1 MLPFGSETS
10 LLEELGAVHTAGE
23 IAAQP
28 DLWQEIYAQISADKE
43 RISSFFTGSLPGTD
57 RIILTGAGTSAYIG
71 LSLGPVFSRHFNIHT
86 DSVAT
91 TDLLSYPEN
100 YFNDNESIIL
110 VSFARSGNSPES
122 TAVTE
127 LADKLCKKC
136 CHLIITC
143 DGNGRLAYYHTQ
155 SEKLVILLPPTAN
168 DKGLAMTGSYSGML
182 LCGILIARLREID
195 SLGTQ
200 IKTLCSY
207 GIKIIGNYSAKI
219 REIASSDFKRAVFLG
234 SGPFFGTA
242 TESHLKLQEL
252 TDGIIICKNETYLG
266 FRHGPKA
273 VTDETTMVVFIFA
286 NNEYVRQY
294 ERDLVLSMKKGR
306 EPLRTIGI
314 YESSADGLEFDLHI
328 RLSDSGNRLDE
339 EFLAVCNI
347 IPAQLL
353 GYYKSLAL
361 GLRPDNPSKSGAI
374 SRIVENVTIYK
385 F

>member
-1 MLPFGSETS
+1 MPPQSSETS
-10 LLEELGAVHTAGE
+10 LLEELGAVHTANE
-23 IAAQP
+23 INAQP
-28 DLWQEIYAQISADKE
+28 DLWMEIYGQITADREKIGSY
-43 RISSFFTGSLPGTD
+43 ISGSLPGTS
-57 RIILTGAGTSAYIG
+57 RIILTGAGTSAFIG
-71 LSLGPVFSRHFNIHT
+71 LSLAPLFNRSFKVHT

-127 LADKLCKKC
+127 LADKLCKRC
-136 CHLIITC
+136 IHLIITC
-143 DGNGRLAYYHTQ
+143 DGKGRLANYQTQ
-155 SEKLVILLPPTAN
+155 SEKLVILLPPSSN

-182 LCGILIARLREID
+182 LCGILIARLNEID
-195 SLGTQ
+195 SLGKQ
-200 IKTLCSY
+200 IRMLHDY
-207 GIKIIGNYSAKI
+207 GKKILSDYSEKI
-219 REIASSDFKRAVFLG
+219 RKIASVDFKRAVFLG

-273 VTDETTMVVFIFA
+273 VTDENTLVVFIFS
-286 NNEYVRQY
+286 NNPYVWQY

-306 EPLRTIGI
+306 KPLCTIGVF
-314 YESSADGLEFDLHI
+314 ETAADGLEFDLGI
-328 RLSDSGNRLDE
+328 SLSDSGNHLDE
-339 EFLAVCNI
+339 IFLTVCNV

-353 GYYKSLAL
+353 GYFKSLAL

-374 SRIVENVTIYK
+374 SRVVEDVNIYK

>member
-1 MLPFGSETS
+1 MFPSGSETS

-23 IAAQP
+23 IAGQP
-28 DLWQEIYAQISADKE
+28 DLWLEIYSQISADKD
-43 RISSFFTGSLPGTD
+43 RIMSFFTGSLPCTD
-57 RIILTGAGTSAYIG
+57 RIILTGAGTSAFIG
-71 LSLGPVFSRHFNIHT
+71 LSLSPVFSRHLMIRT

-100 YFNDNESIIL
+100 YFSNDESIIL

-127 LADKLCKKC
+127 LADKLCKRC
-136 CHLIITC
+136 SHLIITC
-143 DGNGRLAYYHTQ
+143 DGNGRLANYHTQ
-155 SEKLVILLPPTAN
+155 SEKLVILLPPSAN
-168 DKGLAMTGSYSGML
+168 DRGLAMTGSYSGML
-182 LCGILIARLREID
+182 LCGILIARLREMD
-195 SLGTQ
+195 SLGSQ
-200 IKTLCSY
+200 VNKLYSY
-207 GIKIIGNYSAKI
+207 GNKIIDNYSGKI
-219 REIASSDFKRAVFLG
+219 KEIASADFKRAVFLG

-273 VTDETTMVVFIFA
+273 VTDETTLVVFIFS
-286 NNEYVRQY
+286 NNDYVRQY
-294 ERDLVLSMKKGR
+294 ERDLVLSMKKGKK
-306 EPLRTIGI
+306 PLRTIGI
-314 YESSADGLEFDLHI
+314 YESSADGLKFDLDI
-328 RLSDSGNRLDE
+328 KLSDSGNQLDE
-339 EFLAVCNI
+339 EFLTVCNV

-374 SRIVENVTIYK
+374 SRIVEDVTIYK

>member
-1 MLPFGSETS
+1 MLSIGSETS

-28 DLWQEIYAQISADKE
+28 DLWLEIYAQISADKE
-43 RISSFFTGSLPGTD
+43 RISSFFAESLPGTT

-71 LSLGPVFSRHFNIHT
+71 LSLNPIFTRYFKVRT
-86 DSVAT
+86 DSVPT
-91 TDLLSYPEN
+91 TDLLSHPGN

-127 LADKLCKKC
+127 LADKLCKRC
-136 CHLIITC
+136 IHLIITC
-143 DGNGRLAYYHTQ
+143 AGNGRLAYYHTQ
-155 SEKLVILLPPTAN
+155 SEKLVILLPPSAN

-182 LCGILIARLREID
+182 LCGILIARLREIE

-200 IKTLCSY
+200 IKILCSY
-207 GIKIIGNYSAKI
+207 GKKIISNYAGKI
-219 REIASSDFKRAVFLG
+219 REIASADFKRAVFLG

-252 TDGIIICKNETYLG
+252 TDGIIICMNETYLG

-273 VTDETTMVVFIFA
+273 VTDETTLVVFIFS
-286 NNEYVRQY
+286 NNHYVWQY

-306 EPLRTIGI
+306 KPLRTIGI
-314 YESSADGLEFDLHI
+314 YESSADGLEFDLDI
-328 RLSDSGNRLDE
+328 RLSDSGNQLDE
-339 EFLAVCNI
+339 EFLTVCNVV
-347 IPAQLL
+347 PAQLL
-353 GYYKSLAL
+353 GYFKSLAL

-374 SRIVENVTIYK
+374 SRIVEDVTIYK